1 MLRLFVA
8 AAEQDDNS
16 LASPGE
22 IDPVSRTIVDPHF
35 TDAFADWHDIA
46 RIAERQAI
54 DSDLYPRPRVD
65 VPQFAQP
72 FQEDRSAANFD
83 DEKS

>member
-1 MLRLFVA
+1 VLRLFVA
-8 AAEQDDNS
+8 AAEQDDNN

-22 IDPVSRTIVDPHF
+22 IDPIPRTIVDPHF

-46 RIAERQAI
+46 RITERQAI
-54 DSDLYPRPRVD
+54 DSDLYPHPRVD

-72 FQEDRSAANFD
+72 FQEDRGAASFD
-83 DEKS
+83 RQTS